1 MNKLGAMDKPIF
13 SATIAPHR
21 SLSPF
26 GLAILLSVVAA
37 LNLAIGF
44 FFWYLGA
51 WPVIGFMGLDVALI
65 CLAFRWS
72 YRRTQRHENLLVTDT
87 DLQLSRFAENRLIE
101 RITFPRGF
109 VHVDIEHDH
118 DRELVGR
125 LYLRSRGHA
134 YEIGSFL
141 GGHERLALA
150 EALNRALAT
159 PKI

>member
-1 MNKLGAMDKPIF
+1 MDKLMPMDKPIF
-13 SATIAPHR
+13 SVTIAPHR

-26 GLAILLSVVAA
+26 GFAILLGVVAV
-37 LNLAIGF
+37 LNLAVGF

-51 WPVIGFMGLDVALI
+51 WPVIGFMGVDVALI
-65 CLAFRWS
+65 YLAFRWS
-72 YRRTQRHENLLVTDT
+72 YRRARRHEVLLVTAT

-101 RITFPRGF
+101 RISFPRGF
-109 VHVDIEHDH
+109 VHVDLDHDH

-125 LYLRSRGHA
+125 LYLRSRGHSH
-134 YEIGSFL
+134 EIASFL

-150 EALNRALAT
+150 EDLNHALAT

>member
-1 MNKLGAMDKPIF
+1 MDKPIF
-13 SATIAPHR
+13 SITIAPHR

-26 GLAILLSVVAA
+26 GFAILLGVVAA
-37 LNLAIGF
+37 MNLAVGF
-44 FFWYLGA
+44 LFWYLGA
-51 WPVIGFMGLDVALI
+51 WPVVGFMGVDVALI

-72 YRRTQRHENLLVTDT
+72 YRRARRHEDLLVTAT

-101 RITFPRGF
+101 RISFPRGF
-109 VHVDIEHDH
+109 VHVDIEHDR

-134 YEIGSFL
+134 HEIASFL

-150 EALNRALAT
+150 ENLNRALAT

>member
-1 MNKLGAMDKPIF
+1 MDKLEPMDKPIF
-13 SATIAPHR
+13 SITITPHR

-26 GLAILLSVVAA
+26 GFAILLSVVAA
-37 LNLAIGF
+37 LNLAVGF

-51 WPVIGFMGLDVALI
+51 WPVVGFLGVDVALI
-65 CLAFRWS
+65 YLAFRWS
-72 YRRTQRHENLLVTDT
+72 FRRAQRHECFLVTAT
-87 DLQLSRFAENRLIE
+87 DLELSRFAENRLIE
-101 RITFPRGF
+101 HISFPRGF
-109 VHVDIEHDH
+109 VHVDIENDH

-134 YEIGSFL
+134 YEIASFL

-150 EALNRALAT
+150 EALGRALAT

>member
-1 MNKLGAMDKPIF
+1 MDKLVAMDKPIF
-13 SATIAPHR
+13 SITIAPHR

-26 GLAILLSVVAA
+26 GFAILLSVVAA
-37 LNLAIGF
+37 MNLAVGF
-44 FFWYLGA
+44 LFWYLGA
-51 WPVIGFMGLDVALI
+51 WPVVGFMGVDVPLI
-65 CLAFRWS
+65 YLAFRWS
-72 YRRTQRHENLLVTDT
+72 YRRARRHEDLLVTAI

-101 RITFPRGF
+101 RISFPRGF
-109 VHVDIEHDH
+109 VHVDLDHDH

-134 YEIGSFL
+134 HEIASFL

-150 EALNRALAT
+150 QALNRALAT

>member
-1 MNKLGAMDKPIF
+1 MDKLVPMDKPVF
-13 SATIAPHR
+13 SVTIAPHR
-21 SLSPF
+21 SLSPL
-26 GLAILLSVVAA
+26 GIAILLGVFSA
-37 LNLAIGF
+37 LNLAVGF

-51 WPVIGFMGLDVALI
+51 WPVIGFMGVDVGLI
-65 CLAFRWS
+65 YLAFRWS
-72 YRRTQRHENLLVTDT
+72 NRRARRHEYLVVTAT

-101 RITFPRGF
+101 RISFPRGF

-134 YEIGSFL
+134 YEIASFL
-141 GGHERLALA
+141 GGRERLALA
-150 EALNRALAT
+150 EDLNRALVA